1 MADLEFT
8 TTLIQLFFFSQ
19 LHRKFPLQK
28 RKAQEKKKKEKTTK
42 KEKTAVPPAG
52 EGALAGTAKLVLDIV
67 TQKNDAR

>member
-8 TTLIQLFFFSQ
+8 TTLIQLNFSR

-28 RKAQEKKKKEKTTK
+28 RKAQEKKRKKKQPI
-42 KEKTAVPPAG
+42 KTAVPPAG